1 MVSEK
6 IIVALLVIAILLTI
20 VSVTVTITALNSDM
34 VPKISISE
42 QEGAPDT
49 QKGRVGLV
57 INTPSEG

>member
-34 VPKISISE
+34 VPKISLKEE
-42 QEGAPDT
+42 QGTPDT

-57 INTPSEG
+57 IDTPSEG